1 MAFVYLYM
9 ADNSDIII
17 VIYCIPLLQ
26 PSSPVVWCNGTES
39 TSSVHL
45 KNSKTQ
51 NNVCAHISLL
61 LFGEWKGRVSRDLKL
76 DVCCSLIYIL
86 QEFYFIKV

>member
-1 MAFVYLYM
+1 MFQLLYGVCVSIYVE

-17 VIYCIPLLQ
+17 IIYCIPLLQ

-51 NNVCAHISLL
+51 NNVLYVLTYRYFCLVS
-61 LFGEWKGRVSRDLKL
+61 GRGGSV
-76 DVCCSLIYIL
+76 
-86 QEFYFIKV
+86 ET